1 MPLEVLEFTLWS
13 DRKSIMN
20 GYSSKACLLIVLSL
34 QFIAGVSEAYYPAD
48 FGAVL
53 KTIVFGSC
61 NREDLPQDFWPAI
74 LDNQPDLWIWDGDNI
89 YGDSTDQETISK
101 KYTTQFFSP
110 EYKIF
115 RMAVPIIGT
124 WDDHDFG
131 ENNSGKWFAAKEMTQ
146 RLALDFLEEPEN
158 SLRRDQKGI
167 YASYSFGPEGKMV
180 KLMLVDNR
188 YHADHPGPKAD
199 LLGIDQWVWLEN
211 ELLTSRAQVNLIVSG
226 TQVIPEDHP
235 YEKWANFPKSRK
247 RLLDFIRKNRI
258 PGVIFLSGDRHIHE
272 FSLKQDEET
281 LYPLIDFTSSGMTH
295 YFKEFTGEP
304 NRYRYGKVYA
314 GTGFGQISIDWEQ
327 SDPAIKLQIK
337 DMQNRVMEEL
347 EVSLSDLSPRATR
360 RVRANQKE
368 AAPGNQ

>member
-1 MPLEVLEFTLWS
+1 MMKGSTYQAGFL
-13 DRKSIMN
+13 II
-20 GYSSKACLLIVLSL
+20 LLCQLLPGISM
-34 QFIAGVSEAYYPAD
+34 AYYPTD
-48 FGAVL
+48 FETVL
-53 KTIVFGSC
+53 KTITFGSC

-89 YGDSTDQETISK
+89 YGDSPDEEVISR
-101 KYTTQFFSP
+101 KYTTQFYNP
-110 EYKIF
+110 EYKVF
-115 RMAVPIIGT
+115 RMTVPIIGT

-131 ENNSGKWFAAKEMTQ
+131 ENNSGKWFPAKEMTQ
-146 RLALDFLEEPEN
+146 RLALDFLEEPGN

-180 KLMLVDNR
+180 KLFLVDNR
-188 YHADHPGPKAD
+188 YHAGHPGPKAD
-199 LLGIDQWVWLEN
+199 LLGTDQWVWLEN
-211 ELLTSRAQVNLIVSG
+211 ELLTSRAQVNLVISG

-272 FSLKQDEET
+272 FSLKKDEET

-295 YFKEFTGEP
+295 YFEEFTGEP

-314 GTGFGQISIDWEQ
+314 GTGFGQINIDWEKT
-327 SDPAIKLQIK
+327 DPVIKLQIK
-337 DMQNRVMEEL
+337 DMQNRIVEEL
-347 EVSLSDLSPRATR
+347 EISLSDISPRSTR
-360 RVRANQKE
+360 KVRANKE
-368 AAPGNQ
+368 NPLRGNQ